1 VNPENVM
8 SASLRSIAGLGLA
21 VAALVACG
29 KKDEGAAVDTTL
41 TPPATTTPA
50 TPAAPAAPTLGAI
63 TLGSALGPDKRVAA
77 PKETFGVRDTIY
89 ASVATDGSG
98 TAQKL
103 KAVWTMGAE
112 SVRTDSLMLDLS
124 GPTVSEFHISRP
136 RAWPA
141 GTYRLTVTLND
152 GAAQTKDFVVK

>member
-1 VNPENVM
+1 M
-8 SASLRSIAGLGLA
+8 HATKRIAGLVLA
-21 VAALVACG
+21 FTVLAGCG
-29 KKDEGAAVDTTL
+29 KKDD
-41 TPPATTTPA
+41 
-50 TPAAPAAPTLGAI
+50 AAPAGDTLSMGSPSTLPPAASATPMVGMI
-63 TLGSALGPDKRVAA
+63 TLGSAVGADKRVSA

-89 ASVATDGSG
+89 ASVETDGTG
-98 TAQKL
+98 MAQKL

-112 SVRTDSLMLDLS
+112 TVKTDSLMLDLN

-152 GAAQTKDFVVK
+152 GAAQTKDFTVR